1 MAHTLAGVQLVRH
14 TRLVVGTADR
24 LPLSNPRHDC
34 SAPPRP
40 IVLLTH
46 RLFPLGV
53 YPRTAVSNAR
63 IGTQPRRQIVTEAF

>member
-24 LPLSNPRHDC
+24 LPLSNPI
-34 SAPPRP
+34 APHAHARP